1 MKNLLG
7 IFTLL
12 LLILSC
18 SSDDNSDNA
27 DDIIETRYKLIF
39 ETDASGAI
47 VGDDSNSVIKRLYT
61 TGGHTTLSFY
71 FNEITNNFY
80 FPSRSNSSNETV
92 FHKANVLDVLNSDE
106 YHYQTDEIPILIS
119 DQEHLEKAVIDNN
132 ENIYLVLEDNPNSHI
147 FFRKIV
153 SNQIVENINLSAIY
167 GINGYLDIFYLDKL
181 NQLVILDEETNQIN
195 GVIIDLDTNAMTQ
208 ISLPSN
214 LNVYNIISSNSDI
227 YIISRREINF
237 EVFEYLYDI
246 HGNQIS
252 TLSDFIGG
260 SAIGYDSE
268 DSRFEYI
275 ERGDGR
281 NEVGTI
287 NIQTGEIDK
296 SSINGEP
303 GYHSSNLFFFNN

>member
-1 MKNLLG
+1 
-7 IFTLL
+7 
-12 LLILSC
+12 
-18 SSDDNSDNA
+18 
-27 DDIIETRYKLIF
+27 
-39 ETDASGAI
+39 
-47 VGDDSNSVIKRLYT
+47 
-61 TGGHTTLSFY
+61 
-71 FNEITNNFY
+71 
-80 FPSRSNSSNETV
+80 
-92 FHKANVLDVLNSDE
+92 
-106 YHYQTDEIPILIS
+106 
-119 DQEHLEKAVIDNN
+119 
-132 ENIYLVLEDNPNSHI
+132 LEDNPNSHI

-181 NQLVILDEETNQIN
+181 NQLVILDEEINQIN

-252 TLSDFIGG
+252 TLSDFIGR